1 MAESRL
7 RGGDPLTAAEEGGR
21 ALADLLRAARRAVV
35 FTGAG
40 ISTESGIPDFR
51 SPGGIWTK
59 MMPIDFD
66 AFVASPEA
74 RRESWRRRFEM
85 EATWNAVKPNAGH
98 AAVAELVRRGTV
110 SHVITQNID
119 NLHQDSGV
127 PEDRVIELHGNTRYA
142 KCLACGAR
150 MEIADIRAYYDRHG
164 EPPACPFCGGI
175 VKTATISFG
184 QAMPE
189 KEMDLARRAT
199 FACDLMLVLGSSL
212 VVYPAAGFPL
222 LAKRAGAK
230 LAIVN
235 REETDQDPYA
245 DLVLHSE
252 IGPTLNAAV
261 NAL

>member
-1 MAESRL
+1 MN
-7 RGGDPLTAAEEGGR
+7 DDAAR
-21 ALADLLRAARRAVV
+21 LADLLKQSRRAVI

-59 MMPIDFD
+59 MMPVYYDEYVRS
-66 AFVASPEA
+66 AEA

-85 EATWNAVKPNAGH
+85 EGTWATVKPNAGH
-98 AAVAELVRRGTV
+98 EAVAELVRRGKV

-127 PEDRVIELHGNTRYA
+127 PDDQVIELHGNTRYA
-142 KCLACGAR
+142 KCLDCGER
-150 MEIADIRAYYDRHG
+150 MEIVDIRKIFEEKG
-164 EPPACPFCGGI
+164 EPPDCPKCNGI

-189 KEMDLARRAT
+189 GEMARAQAATLASDL
-199 FACDLMLVLGSSL
+199 FLVLGSSL
-212 VVYPAAGFPL
+212 VVYPAAAFPL
-222 LAKRAGAK
+222 VAKRNGAK

-235 REETDQDPYA
+235 REETEQDLHA

-252 IGPTLNAAV
+252 IGPTMGAAV